1 MSDTSLTDLVVE
13 ARRLSELLDRGLHA
27 LRQSA
32 QEWAEAEHEYRQA
45 KAQGWLAAKGTV
57 NERESMVEMRAGDLR
72 RRRDLAEGMRMSA
85 LEAVRSRRAQLSA
98 LQSIL
103 AAHRAEAEYDRTSN

>member
-1 MSDTSLTDLVVE
+1 MADSTLTDLVVE
-13 ARRLSELLDRGLHA
+13 ARRLSELLDRGLNA

-32 QEWAEAEHEYRQA
+32 SEWAEAEHEYRQA

-57 NERESMVEMRAGDLR
+57 NERESMIEIRAGDLR
-72 RRRDLAEGMRMSA
+72 RRRDIAEGMRMAA

-103 AAHRAEAEYDRTSN
+103 AAHRAEAEYDRTSS